1 MDDFLHNLRSGK
13 LKQPDRGNRPYGDQF
28 KGAQRRNVNDR
39 RKRDFENKESFER
52 LNAIKDVL
60 ETLAET
66 QKRMA
71 KAYEARNRAEERKA
85 RAMEVLAMNIYKMVN
100 PEAANIEAMFAPSIV
115 ENAAEEMEMVIEAAG
130 DENEFVEDLEEP
142 ADLVDD
148 AMEMEAEQSDK
159 EKLGGN
165 SRRKLIKLIDTLRSE
180 GTSWVKIAS
189 EITAQGFPTISGRG
203 SWRGA
208 MVKNLYEKMS
218 AEG

>member
-28 KGAQRRNVNDR
+28 KGGQRRNVNDR
-39 RKRDFENKESFER
+39 RKRDFESKESFER

-71 KAYEARNRAEERKA
+71 KAYEARNQAEERKA
-85 RAMEVLAMNIYKMVN
+85 RAMEVLAMNIYKMIN
-100 PEAANIEAMFAPSIV
+100 PQATDVDALFAPSLV
-115 ENAAEEMEMVIEAAG
+115 ENAPEEMEMVTEVAG
-130 DENEFVEDLEEP
+130 KENEFVEDLEDPSDFIDES
-142 ADLVDD
+142 V
-148 AMEMEAEQSDK
+148 EMDAEQFDK

-165 SRRKLIKLIDTLRSE
+165 SRRKLFKLIDTLRSE

-189 EITAQGFPTISGRG
+189 QINSQGYPTISGRG

-218 AEG
+218 AEK

>member
-28 KGAQRRNVNDR
+28 KGGPRRNVTDR

-85 RAMEVLAMNIYKMVN
+85 RAIEVLAMNIYKMIN
-100 PEAANIEAMFAPSIV
+100 PNATDVEELFALSNV
-115 ENAAEEMEMVIEAAG
+115 EPVPEEMETVIEVAGNENRVVEDAG
-130 DENEFVEDLEEP
+130 DSDNDS
-142 ADLVDD
+142 DD
-148 AMEMEAEQSDK
+148 HGEMETNQSYNG
-159 EKLGGN
+159 KLGDKN
-165 SRRKLIKLIDTLRSE
+165 RWRLFKLIDTLRSE
-180 GTSWVKIAS
+180 GTSWVKIANEVS
-189 EITAQGFPTISGRG
+189 SQGFPTISGRG
-203 SWRGA
+203 TWRGV

-218 AEG
+218 SEE